1 MNAKRAVV
9 FFLLTSF
16 CSAPVFAKGVGAH
29 DPAEIQML
37 MSALLYEIEEAVGL
51 EHKAS
56 VAIDELDEEG
66 RQILFDS
73 VADKEKFSQDVH
85 AAMQRIQ
92 SAKAMSPEP
101 SSGISEVSTLKLAGS
116 MPYTPD
122 YPPTDNVSYEVARTF
137 GLTSSPDQRCSGS
150 GLETYRTVALTAKE
164 TIDRADAAC
173 ELAGCDPIVV
183 FCLSI
188 CGAVESVKLA
198 IYVANIPLDACEA
211 HDANVNA
218 AEIEAGFENT
228 VSILKDLGAHATD
241 LDNHDQ
247 NLMNHDT
254 RLVNHDDHLTTHDT
268 DVKAMLTGVLGNQ
281 KEIIKLLKTPPGR
294 RPGWKKEG
302 YRNKRGK

>member
-101 SSGISEVSTLKLAGS
+101 SSGMSEVPTPKLAGS

-150 GLETYRTVALTAKE
+150 GWKPIELPRLLQRRPLTGQ
-164 TIDRADAAC
+164 TP
-173 ELAGCDPIVV
+173 LAN
-183 FCLSI
+183 L
-188 CGAVESVKLA
+188 
-198 IYVANIPLDACEA
+198 
-211 HDANVNA
+211 
-218 AEIEAGFENT
+218 
-228 VSILKDLGAHATD
+228 LGA
-241 LDNHDQ
+241 
-247 NLMNHDT
+247 T
-254 RLVNHDDHLTTHDT
+254 RLWSSASRSV
-268 DVKAMLTGVLGNQ
+268 A
-281 KEIIKLLKTPPGR
+281 R
-294 RPGWKKEG
+294 
-302 YRNKRGK
+302 